1 MIKKKRKSA
10 RYLLLGLILVSI
22 FSVALFYF
30 LIFTPHGA
38 GLIARRILPR
48 VIGAG
53 KIEFKEINGSLFNK
67 IIFGDLRLEGLK
79 WLPPN
84 STLTIRRFELSLFLI
99 KGMRAE
105 IRNGKILIP
114 DSRPIFLRGNLQRG
128 ALNLNVYSKGAGLKS
143 IIGLFPGS
151 HLFNKVSGTADVLD
165 IYIKGSLSEPVFS
178 GTFRIDKL
186 IHEGFSVLDC
196 PGSLVLSLTRANNEI
211 KLKGEVVINQGLI
224 RGPNAV
230 AIKLDNGK
238 ILFSGNPLKPK
249 FDLKGNSRVGNV
261 KIDITLRG
269 TLNNPELILVS
280 EPPLSQEKL
289 LVMLTTG
296 KKWAG
301 VETALNKGIISPDL
315 AVDFIDFFVL
325 GGSGSKIAQQFGI
338 SDISLKF
345 DKQTKGIELKKDVF
359 DKASIGYGIEQ
370 SQTKEKQTS
379 INQKVSGEYKITE
392 SISVGAEKDL
402 KQEDRSDETQNK
414 PQADDKVMLK
424 FKKKF

>member
-10 RYLLLGLILVSI
+10 RYLLLSLIIVSI
-22 FSVALFYF
+22 FSAALFYF
-30 LIFTPHGA
+30 LIFTTQGA
-38 GLIARRILPR
+38 GLIARKIVPRI
-48 VIGAG
+48 IGAG
-53 KIEFKEINGSLFNK
+53 KIEFKEINGSLFKK
-67 IIFGDLRLEGLK
+67 IIFEDLRLEGLK

-84 STLTIRRFELSLFLI
+84 SALTIRRLELSLFFI
-99 KGMRAE
+99 KGMQAE

-114 DSRPIFLRGNLQRG
+114 DSRPIFIRGYLQTG
-128 ALNLNVYSKGAGLKS
+128 ALNLNVYSKGAGLKN

-151 HLFNKVSGTADVLD
+151 HLFNKVSGTADILD

-186 IHEGFSVLDC
+186 IHEGFSILNC
-196 PGSLVLSLTRANNEI
+196 PGSFILKLTRANNEI

-224 RGPNAV
+224 YGPNAV
-230 AIKLDNGK
+230 TIKLDNSK

-261 KIDITLRG
+261 KIDITLNG
-269 TLNNPELILVS
+269 TLDSPELILVS

-296 KKWAG
+296 KSWTG
-301 VETALNKGIISPDL
+301 TETALNKGIISPDL

-338 SDISLKF
+338 SDISVKF
-345 DKQTKGIELKKDVF
+345 DKQTKGIGLKKDVF
-359 DKASIGYGIEQ
+359 DKVSIGYGIEQ
-370 SQTKEKQTS
+370 SQTEEKQTS
-379 INQKVSGEYKITE
+379 INQKLSGEYKITE
-392 SISVGAEKDL
+392 AVSVGAEKEL
-402 KQEDRSDETQNK
+402 KQEDKSDETQNNHETN
-414 PQADDKVMLK
+414 DKIMLK